1 MAVPTFAELMYKIEE
16 INSDNGFVDNTKYY
30 NFSNASEE
38 QKFRW
43 TSNFVKESVR
53 HYMQDPD
60 CNNKNL
66 IKLFASFLNFNQYE
80 FVKKLN
86 DIVKGSD
93 LFCFMI
99 ECRY

>member
-1 MAVPTFAELMYKIEE
+1 MAAPTFAELMYKIEE
-16 INSDNGFVDNTKYY
+16 INPDNGFVDNTKYY

-60 CNNKNL
+60 CNNK
-66 IKLFASFLNFNQYE
+66 KFNQIICK
-80 FVKKLN
+80 FLK
-86 DIVKGSD
+86 
-93 LFCFMI
+93 F
-99 ECRY
+99 